1 MLFRELLSTRRRAD
15 DSGRYISRPSSGYYV
30 NALDELK
37 EPAPLCFVLMPFGRK
52 LDASGRL
59 TDFDAV
65 YRKVIAPA
73 VEQAGLDAVRADE
86 ERIGGTIHK
95 PMFERLMLCHYAVA
109 DITGANPNVFYELG
123 IRQALRPRST
133 VILFREGTVLPFD
146 IALVRGISYK
156 TDGSGE
162 PVESEGTIAAIAAQL
177 EEARLNPHDDS
188 PIFQLIDDLPR
199 WEIDH
204 TKTDV
209 FRSSV
214 DYSKRYKDRL
224 AYAVKQGA
232 PAVEAIA
239 AEPGLR
245 NLLEVETGIV
255 VDLFL
260 SLRDVKAYDAMIKLY
275 DRMPLPVQRAKM
287 MREQLGFALNRVGRF
302 EDAERVLKALIAEFG
317 PSSETNGLLGR
328 IYKDR
333 WDAAKHDGRPE
344 ARALLKRAIDTYLE
358 GFEAD
363 WRDAYPGVNAVSLM
377 EMLNPPDVRQARILP
392 VVRYAAAQ
400 KARKDPDYWD
410 YATLLELAVLS
421 RDQEDSENQ
430 LAEALAVARAA
441 WEIESTARNLRLMRE
456 MRSARGEEVGWI
468 KRLEDALTQH
478 AARLSAPEHQGASA

>member
-1 MLFRELLSTRRRAD
+1 
-15 DSGRYISRPSSGYYV
+15 V
-30 NALDELK
+30 NSLVDVK

-52 LDASGRL
+52 LDAGGRL

-73 VEQAGLDAVRADE
+73 VERAGLDPVRADE

-95 PMFERLMLCHYAVA
+95 PMFERLMLCHYGVA

-123 IRQALRPRST
+123 IRHALRPRST
-133 VILFREGTVLPFD
+133 VILFREGPVLPFD
-146 IALVRGISYK
+146 IVLVRGIPYK
-156 TDGSGE
+156 ADGSGE
-162 PVESEGTIAAIAAQL
+162 PIETDSTIDAIAGQL
-177 EEARLNPHDDS
+177 GEARSNPHDDS

-209 FRSSV
+209 FRNSV
-214 DYSKRYKDRL
+214 DYSKRYKNRL
-224 AYAVKQGA
+224 ASAVKEGA

-287 MREQLGFALNRVGRF
+287 MREQLGFALNREGRF
-302 EDAERVLKALIAEFG
+302 EDAETILKGVIAEFG

-333 WDAAKHDGRPE
+333 WDAARQQGRPE

-377 EMLNPPDVRQARILP
+377 EMLNPPDPRQVRILP
-392 VVRYAAAQ
+392 VVRYAALQ
-400 KARKDPDYWD
+400 KAKKDPDYWD
-410 YATLLELAVLS
+410 YATLLELAVLG
-421 RDQEDSENQ
+421 RDQQDAENQ
-430 LAEALAVARAA
+430 LGEALAVARAA
-441 WEIESTARNLRLMRE
+441 WEVESTARNLRLMRE
-456 MRSARGEEVGWI
+456 MRTARGEDAGWI
-468 KRLEDALTQH
+468 KGLEDALVRH
-478 AARLSAPEHQGASA
+478 AERLAAPQRQGAGA

>member
-1 MLFRELLSTRRRAD
+1 M
-15 DSGRYISRPSSGYYV
+15 

-73 VEQAGLDAVRADE
+73 VEQAGLDPVRADK

-123 IRQALRPRST
+123 IRHALRPRST

-146 IALVRGISYK
+146 IVLVRGISYK

-224 AYAVKQGA
+224 AHAVKQGA
-232 PAVEAIA
+232 SAVEAIA

-287 MREQLGFALNRVGRF
+287 MREQLGFALNREGRF

-333 WDAAKHDGRPE
+333 WDAAMHEGRPE

-377 EMLNPPDVRQARILP
+377 EMLNPPDSRQARILP

-441 WEIESTARNLRLMRE
+441 WEIESTARNLHLMRE

-478 AARLSAPEHQGASA
+478 ASRLSAPQPQGASA

>member
-1 MLFRELLSTRRRAD
+1 MDTIND
-15 DSGRYISRPSSGYYV
+15 
-30 NALDELK
+30 LK

-52 LDASGRL
+52 LDAGGRL

-65 YRKVIAPA
+65 YRNVIAPA
-73 VEQAGLDAVRADE
+73 VEQAGLDPVRADE

-123 IRQALRPRST
+123 IRHALRPRST

-146 IALVRGISYK
+146 IVLVRGISYK

-162 PVESEGTIAAIAAQL
+162 PVEAEPTIAGVAAQL
-177 EEARLNPHDDS
+177 KEARSNPHDDS

-209 FRSSV
+209 FRSTV
-214 DYSKRYKDRL
+214 DYSKRYKNRL
-224 AYAVKQGA
+224 AKAVEQGA

-239 AEPGLR
+239 AEPGLG

-260 SLRDVKAYDAMIKLY
+260 SMRDVKAYDAMIKLY

-287 MREQLGFALNRVGRF
+287 MREQLGFALNRERRF
-302 EDAERVLKALIAEFG
+302 EEAEKILKGVIAEFG

-328 IYKDR
+328 NYKDR
-333 WDAAKHDGRPE
+333 SDKAKEEGLPE
-344 ARALLKRAIDTYLE
+344 ARALLKRAIDSYLE

-377 EMLNPPDVRQARILP
+377 EILDRPDPRQPIILP
-392 VVRYAAAQ
+392 VVRYAASQ
-400 KARKDPDYWD
+400 KAKKNPDYWD
-410 YATLLELAVLS
+410 HATLLELAVLA
-421 RDQEDSENQ
+421 RDIDDAQNE
-430 LAEALAVARAA
+430 LGEALALKPHGWQV
-441 WEIESTARNLRLMRE
+441 ESTVKNLERIAKN
-456 MRSARGEEVGWI
+456 RSARSEDVGWI
-468 KRLEDALTQH
+468 EQLKNDLVQYTSRLP
-478 AARLSAPEHQGASA
+478 AAPKQ